1 MTQEIVDA
9 VKALEQEKGIDA
21 DTLMD
26 ALSDALLSAYKKTP
40 GAAKYARVEL
50 DHNTADFRVYELM
63 VPEDLE
69 KKLLDEQFEDQLQA
83 AEAAEAAGEE
93 VPEIEITRST
103 VDPETG
109 ERREPEEPELEP
121 ERLEP
126 YRDQIE
132 TRDVTPDDFGRIAAQ
147 TAKQVILQRIR
158 EAERHMMYEDYKD
171 RVGELV
177 TGIIQQS
184 DNRYTLV
191 QLRERVEALL
201 PRSEQV
207 YNERYDHGMRVKAVI
222 TDVSAETKGPSIV
235 VSRRN
240 SELIKKLF
248 ELEVPEIAD
257 KLVEITGV
265 AREPGWRSKIAVI
278 SHADGVDPVGACVG
292 PRGSRVRMV
301 VSELRGEKIDII
313 PYNEEPARFVAKAL
327 SPARV
332 REVLVDDETKE
343 ATVIVPDDQL
353 SLAIGR
359 DGQNARLAAR
369 LTGWKVDIKSETE
382 FSQEEEEI
390 EYEGEEAS
398 DGRCAAVLTTGR
410 RCPNA
415 SLEGSHYCGLPQH
428 QALARFPTNQVA
440 VLGPLSEGEI
450 ATLARSDAD
459 ESEVKAIVE
468 RAEGEFDEAQA
479 EQEAEAAAAEAE
491 EAQEAEEA
499 AEAEEPE
506 EAEEA
511 EEAEKAEEAE
521 EAEEPDEA
529 EEEAAE
535 AEDVEE
541 AEATPEAE
549 AEAPD
554 EAEEAE
560 EAEEPEQERAAES
573 DGSQPSPETPA
584 GEAEDVA
591 DDEEPELVSEE
602 EGIVDEEEA
611 AVKAADQEKEA
622 AVKAAEDQ
630 GSEE

>member
-40 GAAKYARVEL
+40 GAAKYAKVEL
-50 DHNTADFRVYELM
+50 DHSTADFRVFELI

-69 KKLLDEQFEDQLQA
+69 TRLLDEQFEDQIQA

-93 VPEIEITRST
+93 IPEIEITKST

-109 ERREPEEPELEP
+109 ERREPVEPEIEP

-126 YRDQIE
+126 YLEQIE
-132 TRDVTPDDFGRIAAQ
+132 SRDVTPDDFGRIAAQ

-158 EAERHMMYEDYKD
+158 EAERGMMFEEYKD

-313 PYNEEPARFVAKAL
+313 PYNDEPARFVAKAL

-332 REVLVDDETKE
+332 REVLVEDETKE

-382 FSQEEEEI
+382 FSQEEEDI
-390 EYEGEEAS
+390 EYEGEEAA
-398 DGRCAAVLTTGR
+398 DGRCLAVLTTGR

-415 SLEGSHYCGLPQH
+415 SLEGSHYCGIPQH
-428 QALARFPTNQVA
+428 QALARFGTNHVA
-440 VLGPLSEGEI
+440 VLGDVSEEEV
-450 ATLARSDAD
+450 TQLADSDAD
-459 ESEVKAIVE
+459 EATVKPIVE
-468 RAEGEFDEAQA
+468 RAESGFDEGAV
-479 EQEAEAAAAEAE
+479 EAEAAETEEDGEGDEEPEEDAEKEEEAQPVAEAE
-491 EAQEAEEA
+491 ETE
-499 AEAEEPE
+499 
-506 EAEEA
+506 
-511 EEAEKAEEAE
+511 
-521 EAEEPDEA
+521 
-529 EEEAAE
+529 
-535 AEDVEE
+535 
-541 AEATPEAE
+541 
-549 AEAPD
+549 
-554 EAEEAE
+554 
-560 EAEEPEQERAAES
+560 
-573 DGSQPSPETPA
+573 G
-584 GEAEDVA
+584 
-591 DDEEPELVSEE
+591 ELVSEK
-602 EGIVDEEEA
+602 EGIVDEEEPSTDSA
-611 AVKAADQEKEA
+611 ATQTAAGSTAEEKGE
-622 AVKAAEDQ
+622 
-630 GSEE
+630 G

>member
-50 DHNTADFRVYELM
+50 DHNTADFRVYELL
-63 VPEDLE
+63 VPEELE

-93 VPEIEITRST
+93 VPEIEISRST

-109 ERREPEEPELEP
+109 EQREPEEPELEP

-126 YRDQIE
+126 YRDQIK

-390 EYEGEEAS
+390 EYEGEEAP

-428 QALARFPTNQVA
+428 QALARFSTNQVA
-440 VLGPLSEGEI
+440 VLGPLSEAEI
-450 ATLARSDAD
+450 ATLATEDAD
-459 ESEVKAIVE
+459 QGEVKAIVE
-468 RAEGEFDEAQA
+468 RAESEFDEAQA
-479 EQEAEAAAAEAE
+479 EEKAEAATE
-491 EAQEAEEA
+491 QEKE
-499 AEAEEPE
+499 
-506 EAEEA
+506 EEA
-511 EEAEKAEEAE
+511 EEAEKAEEQVEAAAAAE
-521 EAEEPDEA
+521 TEQA
-529 EEEAAE
+529 EEAAE
-535 AEDVEE
+535 AE
-541 AEATPEAE
+541 AAAE
-549 AEAPD
+549 AE
-554 EAEEAE
+554 ETEETEEAHEGTE
-560 EAEEPEQERAAES
+560 ESEEAPEESEEAAEEPEAAEEAVETAEPEQATAQS
-573 DGSQPSPETPA
+573 GDG
-584 GEAEDVA
+584 G
-591 DDEEPELVSEE
+591 EPELVSEK
-602 EGIVDEEEA
+602 EGIADEEEA
-611 AVKAADQEKEA
+611 AVKAA
-622 AVKAAEDQ
+622 KAAEDES
-630 GSEE
+630 SEE